1 MFLKIGRPSRTVLV
15 ALACGFLWARSAGA
29 QSPPSN
35 LGPLKGEMK
44 VFEAVIDGT
53 MSQVFAPPFGV
64 LQKTLGTYLPGF
76 GLAFSLEVNLRPMPI
91 ATPFSTRPLS
101 KAELEEAQK
110 AKLERIETIKRSV
123 PRLLADH
130 ASSLRDLASDDHV
143 AVVVHLFRLGAGY
156 DGLPGQ
162 LVIETRKSDLNQFW
176 DKQITY
182 QQLVA
187 KMTTLEL

>member
-1 MFLKIGRPSRTVLV
+1 
-15 ALACGFLWARSAGA
+15 
-29 QSPPSN
+29 
-35 LGPLKGEMK
+35 
-44 VFEAVIDGT
+44 
-53 MSQVFAPPFGV
+53 
-64 LQKTLGTYLPGF
+64 
-76 GLAFSLEVNLRPMPI
+76 
-91 ATPFSTRPLS
+91 
-101 KAELEEAQK
+101 
-110 AKLERIETIKRSV
+110 
-123 PRLLADH
+123 
-130 ASSLRDLASDDHV
+130 LRDLASNDHV

>member
-1 MFLKIGRPSRTVLV
+1 
-15 ALACGFLWARSAGA
+15 
-29 QSPPSN
+29 
-35 LGPLKGEMK
+35 
-44 VFEAVIDGT
+44 
-53 MSQVFAPPFGV
+53 
-64 LQKTLGTYLPGF
+64 
-76 GLAFSLEVNLRPMPI
+76 
-91 ATPFSTRPLS
+91 
-101 KAELEEAQK
+101 
-110 AKLERIETIKRSV
+110 LERIETIKRSV

-130 ASSLRDLASDDHV
+130 ASSLRDLASNDHV